1 MKELYYI
8 SRNFTEFGG
17 FSAAEVLD
25 FKRRGMLRSTDY
37 VRLHNTDEWSHLKE
51 WLDKNEL
58 PAMSPTPS
66 KPKTP
71 AAKKATSK
79 TKAIKIVKH
88 KD

>member
-17 FSAAEVLD
+17 FNSAEVLD

-37 VRLHNTDEWSHLKE
+37 VRLHNTDEWTHLKE
-51 WLDKNEL
+51 WLDKNEI
-58 PAMSPTPS
+58 PAASPAPS
-66 KPKTP
+66 KPKAR

-79 TKAIKIVKH
+79 PKAKKLL
-88 KD
+88 KPKE